1 MTPTQRWY
9 KKMKQDPIRY
19 RKYLDWHKE
28 KARRN
33 MDRLLENPDAHE
45 LEKKKNR
52 EYANERRKN
61 IERLD
66 PDRYQ
71 KLIQKEREVAR
82 VKRLDRTYREKGM
95 ISNKKWVAAKRKSDP
110 VFRAVS
116 SIRCVIN
123 YALRGKAKAGHSLEL
138 IGCTPDFLRQHLE
151 NLFDIGM
158 TWKNYGHG
166 HGKWCVDHKRPC
178 ASFDLSKPIQQ
189 KKCFHY
195 TNLRPLWF
203 IENIIKGSS
212 YKGKRHKHIT
222 KT

>member
-1 MTPTQRWY
+1 
-9 KKMKQDPIRY
+9 
-19 RKYLDWHKE
+19 
-28 KARRN
+28 